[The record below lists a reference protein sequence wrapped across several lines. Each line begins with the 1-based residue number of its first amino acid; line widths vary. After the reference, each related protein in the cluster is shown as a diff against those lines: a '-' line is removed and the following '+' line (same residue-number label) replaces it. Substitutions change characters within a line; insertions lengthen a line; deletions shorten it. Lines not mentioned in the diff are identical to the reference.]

1 MSRDARRAG
10 HGPERDLGRQAG
22 SAIAFAFAMLLHGL
36 VGIFYISSGLVAP
49 GWAVLVLVAIWIGL
63 GVLLW
68 RWRRRGAVVLTVPFV
83 AAAIW
88 FLVVTAGEQL
98 LGWTA

>member
-1 MSRDARRAG
+1 MRSDG

-22 SAIAFAFAMLLHGL
+22 SAVAFAFAVLLHGL

-49 GWAVLVLVAIWIGL
+49 GWAVLVLVAVWLGL
-63 GVLLW
+63 AVLVW
-68 RWRRRGAVVLTVPFV
+68 RWRRRGPVVLAVPF
-83 AAAIW
+83 AAAALW
-88 FLVVTAGEQL
+88 WLAVTLGDQL